1 MGTVAGLESTAQ
13 IWKDI
18 FDFELQIHL
27 PKGGTRK
34 THKFKK
40 KKKEATHTF
49 CGSCDLWTAALGK

>member
-40 KKKEATHTF
+40 KKMKQHTLF
-49 CGSCDLWTAALGK
+49 VDHVISGQQH